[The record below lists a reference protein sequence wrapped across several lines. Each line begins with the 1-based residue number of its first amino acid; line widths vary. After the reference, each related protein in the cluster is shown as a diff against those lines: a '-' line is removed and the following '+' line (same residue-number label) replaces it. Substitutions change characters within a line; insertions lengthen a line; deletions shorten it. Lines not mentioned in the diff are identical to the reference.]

1 MGGDPGNL
9 GRLTEPA
16 FGSVRYEHRARPVRV
31 SDTPRRS
38 TPAKTPGKAPAP
50 APATPTAADRAA
62 LVNRMM
68 ARMSFKYFEI
78 GKGREHSEA
87 AQALYKR
94 GQDIKVEYE
103 GYLKDLAATPVG
115 YRLLS
120 DLDKSKHQTTIEF
133 DLRKDSHTTSQG
145 TGSISGGAPPAVVLN
160 PDKKYFPDSKG
171 RTDAPWSSERP
182 KYGFYHELVHAWHT
196 VNGTTAGGQRVDP
209 DTANYEWQAV
219 GLGPYAD
226 KDISEN
232 AIRRA
237 MGKAERPEYGMVA
250 YPKP

>member
-9 GRLTEPA
+9 GRLSEPA
-16 FGSVRYEHRARPVRV
+16 FGSVRHERHARPVRV
-31 SDTPRRS
+31 SETRRS
-38 TPAKTPGKAPAP
+38 TPGRTPSKTPAQ
-50 APATPTAADRAA
+50 PTAADRAA

-78 GKGREHSEA
+78 GKGREHSEE
-87 AQALYKR
+87 AQKLYAR
-94 GQDIKVEYE
+94 GEKIKVEYE

-120 DLDKSKHQTTIEF
+120 DLDKSKHQTAIEF
-133 DLRKDSHTTSQG
+133 DLRKDSSTTSE
-145 TGSISGGAPPAVVLN
+145 GAAPTITLN
-160 PDKKYFPDSKG
+160 PTKTHFPDSKG
-171 RTDAPWSSERP
+171 LTDAPWTSERP

-196 VNGTTAGGQRVDP
+196 VNGTTAGGTRVDP

-219 GLGPYAD
+219 GLGPYASNE
-226 KDISEN
+226 ISEN

-237 MGKAERPEYGMVA
+237 MGKAERPEYGGKT